1 MNLDE
6 YTKWV
11 ENKRMISKVIALSAL
26 SATISTP
33 TKESDN
39 N

>member
-6 YTKWV
+6 YTKFV
-11 ENKRMISKVIALSAL
+11 ENKRMISKVIAMSAL
-26 SATISTP
+26 SATIT
-33 TKESDN
+33 TNNNESEN